1 MFCQNCGA
9 ELRLEQGFCPVC
21 GASAPRPTVRQEP
34 DTRGNKAPRLTGQ
47 PQWQNT
53 SSRAHDP
60 TAGSSLLGD
69 AAPQAAPQHDP
80 RQIRSFQAIRQASG
94 QRGGMHS
101 VAPVASLAIP
111 AAPAEQQPPQAQV
124 VPAQTPET
132 TPDAMPT
139 SSAPLPAFTPSAQS
153 ASYAP
158 PIHTAPG
165 MPPIQENVQV
175 ALNGYHPVSVAAPSA
190 PIANGHAPSAPAN
203 GYAPH
208 YANTGPLGG
217 LPAQVSVASA
227 SAKGMRIPRDRAN
240 RLALVALAGMFISFL
255 LPWVITSGS
264 RVAPLSIGWPV
275 MFPLAVIVGVA
286 FTILLPER
294 TLYAR
299 FVLALPFAFGCFALG
314 SALVIFLV
322 SSAIAANTVGPAFL
336 GVDLGFILFTLAALT
351 LAIAGYFKFLRELP
365 LLYAGQITLAPLSG
379 MSGRSSAKSAPRSP
393 VPNQPGIREPA

>member
-21 GASAPRPTVRQEP
+21 GASAPRPMVRQEP
-34 DTRGNKAPRLTGQ
+34 DTRGNKATRLTGQ
-47 PQWQNT
+47 PQRQNT

-69 AAPQAAPQHDP
+69 AAQQAAPQHDP

-124 VPAQTPET
+124 VPAQTSET
-132 TPDAMPT
+132 TPTPDA
-139 SSAPLPAFTPSAQS
+139 LPAFTPSAQS

-165 MPPIQENVQV
+165 MPTIQENVQV
-175 ALNGYHPVSVAAPSA
+175 AFNGYHPVSVAA

-203 GYAPH
+203 GDAPH

-217 LPAQVSVASA
+217 LPAQVGVASA
-227 SAKGMRIPRDRAN
+227 STKGMRIPRDRPN

-275 MFPLAVIVGVA
+275 MFPLAAIVGIA

-299 FVLALPFAFGCFALG
+299 FILALPFAFGCFALG

-379 MSGRSSAKSAPRSP
+379 MSGRPSAKSAPRSP
-393 VPNQPGIREPA
+393 APNQPGIHEPA